1 MVSKLSKT
9 NCVYSRELPH
19 VDCVPSSE
27 LNQTV
32 ELYKLLVKL
41 LPNPKSCMEEHTMMP
56 RSKVEILMGNAKTSL
71 EFDFPR
77 LCCSFLRLLVWTWES

>member
-1 MVSKLSKT
+1 M
-9 NCVYSRELPH
+9 
-19 VDCVPSSE
+19 DCVPSSE

-41 LPNPKSCMEEHTMMP
+41 LPNQKGCMEEQSMMP
-56 RSKVEILMGNAKTSL
+56 QSKVEIGYSRTVL

-77 LCCSFLRLLVWTWES
+77 LWSSFLRLLVWTWES

>member
-1 MVSKLSKT
+1 MVSKHSKT

-56 RSKVEILMGNAKTSL
+56 QSKVEIGYSRTFL

-77 LCCSFLRLLVWTWES
+77 LWSSFLRLLVWTWES

>member
-1 MVSKLSKT
+1 MLLSCT
-9 NCVYSRELPH
+9 NFCHSRELPH

-41 LPNPKSCMEEHTMMP
+41 LPNPKGCVEEETMM
-56 RSKVEILMGNAKTSL
+56 SQSTVKILTGNLAIFL
-71 EFDFPR
+71 EFYFPR
-77 LCCSFLRLLVWTWES
+77 LWSSFLCLLVWTWES

>member
-1 MVSKLSKT
+1 MYAANLLRCP
-9 NCVYSRELPH
+9 NLCPSRELPH

-41 LPNPKSCMEEHTMMP
+41 LPNPKGCMDEHTMM
-56 RSKVEILMGNAKTSL
+56 SQSTVKILKVNLGTFS
-71 EFDFPR
+71 
-77 LCCSFLRLLVWTWES
+77 

>member
-1 MVSKLSKT
+1 MRLGCT
-9 NCVYSRELPH
+9 NFCYSREQLPH

-41 LPNPKSCMEEHTMMP
+41 LPNPKGCMEEHSMMS
-56 RSKVEILMGNAKTSL
+56 RSMVIILTGNLAT
-71 EFDFPR
+71 FI
-77 LCCSFLRLLVWTWES
+77 